1 MVNNSGVEMTK
12 SPCTCLI
19 RHAVTTDERAEMNR
33 QLKYSREVGDTT
45 GIMLAMMALTTL
57 CPSAKE

>member
-1 MVNNSGVEMTK
+1 MVNNTGAEMTK

-19 RHAVTTDERAEMNR
+19 KHAVTADERASLTQ

-57 CPSAKE
+57 CPSVKE

>member
-1 MVNNSGVEMTK
+1 
-12 SPCTCLI
+12 
-19 RHAVTTDERAEMNR
+19 VTADERESLSR

-45 GIMLAMMALTTL
+45 GIMLSLMALTTI

>member
-1 MVNNSGVEMTK
+1 MTK

-45 GIMLAMMALTTL
+45 GIMLSLMALTTI

>member
-1 MVNNSGVEMTK
+1 MTKSK

-19 RHAVTTDERAEMNR
+19 RHAVTAEERETATRE
-33 QLKYSREVGDTT
+33 LKYSREVGDTT
-45 GIMLAMMALTTL
+45 GIMLTMMALTTI

>member
-1 MVNNSGVEMTK
+1 MTK

-19 RHAVTTDERAEMNR
+19 RHAVTADERASVTRE
-33 QLKYSREVGDTT
+33 LKYSREVGDTT